1 MPENSKTI
9 SHYRIVEKIGGGGM
23 GVVYKA
29 EDTKL
34 KRNVALKFLPEEV
47 SKNSQA
53 LERFRRE
60 AQAASSLNHPG
71 ICTIHDIDESEG
83 RTFIAM
89 ELLEGQ
95 TFKQRIAQK
104 GFKTEELLDISIQIA
119 DALNA
124 AHAKGIIHRDIKP
137 ANIFLTET
145 GQTKILDFGLAKLP
159 SEGKGAESKATTEE
173 FLTSPGSALGTVAY
187 MSPEQARGE
196 DLDVRTDLFSLGV
209 VLYEMA
215 TGQQAFTG
223 STSHVI
229 VDGILNKVP
238 ASPVRL
244 NPDLPEELE
253 RIINKALEKDR
264 DLRYQNAS
272 DMRTDLKRLRR
283 ESESG
288 RKPVAA
294 EAPVREK
301 PGRRWLLYAVLAA
314 VIIAAVGIAAYLFF
328 GRGEPIDSIAV
339 FPLEYSGSDAE
350 TEAIGN
356 GIAEDLINSLTQLQL
371 SDFRVVPRSMVFQYK
386 GEKIDYQ
393 KAAKDLDAR
402 TILTGRIDATT
413 IQVDLV
419 DAEEVS
425 QLWGDNY
432 DRRNTNL
439 IAIQEDIQKKVVEK
453 LRLQLTDKDQ
463 ELLAKRYT
471 DNPEAKELY
480 DLGRY
485 HTNKRTREDFQKGID
500 HFKKAIN
507 KDPGYALAY
516 SGLADCY
523 TLLANWGWV
532 EPNQVFPLAKE
543 AALEANELDPELAEA
558 RTSLANVAF
567 FHDWDWQKAEREY
580 IHAIKLNPNYANAHH
595 WYGEYLIIMK
605 RFNEAMLEK
614 NRALELEPLDPHFNC
629 GVGLPY
635 LYADRYGE
643 AINLFRKAYDLDPN
657 FPPTHLWLGWA
668 YIRQG
673 QYDEAI
679 QTYQNTM
686 RLSGQTP
693 GFCFYGLC
701 IAYSLS
707 GRKDDALRELQ
718 RMKER
723 EKEGYFPP
731 GNFVWAYAGLG
742 DLEKAM
748 DCLQASYKERNT
760 TMLYIEIDS
769 VLDDLRP
776 DARFQDIVRK
786 MNFPENRQAQ
796 P

>member
-1 MPENSKTI
+1 MPEVGQTI
-9 SHYRIVEKIGGGGM
+9 SHFRLVEKIGGGGM

-34 KRNVALKFLPEEV
+34 GRNVALKFLPEEV
-47 SKNSQA
+47 SKNAQA

-60 AQAASSLNHPG
+60 AQAASALNHPG
-71 ICTIHDIDESEG
+71 ICTIHDIDEAEG

-95 TFKQRIAQK
+95 TLKQRIAQK
-104 GFKTEELLDISIQIA
+104 RFKTEELLDIAIQIA
-119 DALNA
+119 DALKA

-137 ANIFLTET
+137 ANIFLTGS

-159 SEGKGAESKATTEE
+159 SEGGGSESKATTEE
-173 FLTSPGSALGTVAY
+173 FLTSPGSALGTVSY

-196 DLDVRTDLFSLGV
+196 ELDTRTDLFSFGV

-223 STSHVI
+223 NTSAVI
-229 VDGILNKVP
+229 FEAILNKAP
-238 ASPVRL
+238 TSPVRL
-244 NPDLPEELE
+244 NPDLPEDLE

-264 DLRYQNAS
+264 ELRYQGAS
-272 DMRTDLKRLRR
+272 EMRADLKRLRR

-288 RKPVAA
+288 RIPVAA
-294 EAPVREK
+294 EVPQPEK
-301 PGRRWLLYAVLAA
+301 PARRLGIYSA
-314 VIIAAVGIAAYLFF
+314 IAAVVVAIVATSAYFFF
-328 GRGEPIDSIAV
+328 GRGETIDSIAV
-339 FPLEYSGSDAE
+339 FPLEYSGSDTE

-393 KAAKDLDAR
+393 KAAKDLDTR

-419 DAEEVS
+419 DVKEVS

-432 DRRNTNL
+432 DRRSTDL
-439 IAIQEDIQKKVVEK
+439 IAIHEDIQKKVVEK

-485 HTNKRTREDFQKGID
+485 HTNKRTWEDFQKGID
-500 HFKKAIN
+500 HFKRAIN

-523 TLLANWGWV
+523 GLSANWGWV
-532 EPNQVFPLAKE
+532 EPNKVFPLSKE
-543 AALEANELDPELAEA
+543 AALTAIDLDSELAEA
-558 RTSLANVAF
+558 HASLANVAF
-567 FHDWDWQKAEREY
+567 FYEWDWPKAEREY
-580 IHAIKLNPNYANAHH
+580 IRAIELNPNYANAHH

-614 NRALELEPLDPHFNC
+614 DRALELEPLDPFFNC

-635 LYADRYGE
+635 LYAGRTEE
-643 AINLFRKAYDLDPN
+643 AINLFRKAHDLDPY
-657 FPPTHLWLGWA
+657 FSTTHLWLGWS

-673 QYDEAI
+673 QYEEAI
-679 QTYQNTM
+679 QTFQKAS
-686 RLSGQTP
+686 RLPGQTP

-723 EKEGYFPP
+723 EKEGYFSP
-731 GNFVWAYAGLG
+731 GHFVWAYAGLG
-742 DLEKAM
+742 DLERTM
-748 DCLQASYKERNT
+748 DSLQASYKERNT
-760 TMLYIEIDS
+760 SVLYIEIEP
-769 VLDDLRP
+769 VLDDLRS

-786 MNFPENRQAQ
+786 MNFPDN
-796 P
+796 